1 MLRVVFFNI
10 HNIFCIQQ
18 EKLKLYIEGK
28 DDVPGSRFY
37 SGFID
42 ALEKSRKIIVVL
54 SNSFLKSARCLG
66 HVDLAGKLN
75 C

>member
-1 MLRVVFFNI
+1 M
-10 HNIFCIQQ
+10 
-18 EKLKLYIEGK
+18 
-28 DDVPGSRFY
+28 PGSRFY

-66 HVDLAGKLN
+66 HVDLAGKFN